1 MIYSIFQR
9 IPFIASKIYSF
20 VCSWLQRL
28 NLTRHVQKPAQRY
41 STRIDVESIDR
52 YEPGGYHPVALGD
65 VLKDGRYK
73 ILHKL
78 GWGSHGTTWAA
89 RDQRDDRYV
98 AVKIMVSKVEDSRE
112 LRMLRALSSLPKDH
126 PGSSYVNH
134 MLDHFTLVGPNG
146 THNCLVLELVGPNV
160 EAFVN
165 AYCIDGR
172 LPSRLARLFAK
183 QTLQC
188 IDFLAANNIGHGDLH
203 SGNLAIVVPG
213 LDSLNEEDF
222 MAKLGKFY
230 AGAVTKLD
238 DGPWAPNVPTQM
250 VRPAFFR
257 EQDILE
263 APCPSIKII
272 DFGGAFFGDDAPS
285 TLKAPLVLRAP
296 EIIFG
301 DQPDLRVDLWTAGC
315 LIFELVVGFQLF
327 YGLVPPNVVDNML
340 VITSDELPSRWQT
353 KWRAMQQDVPH
364 RFGGMTLQKRLE
376 GLYFMEEKDAEFTV
390 EEIGSILKTI
400 AGLLRLEPS
409 LRATASESL
418 AQDWLQ

>member
-1 MIYSIFQR
+1 MLSSIFLR
-9 IPFIASKIYSF
+9 IPFITSKIYSF
-20 VCSWLQRL
+20 VWSWLQRL
-28 NLTRHVQKPAQRY
+28 NLTRHVQRPAQRY
-41 STRIDVESIDR
+41 STDLDVEYIDR

-89 RDQRDDRYV
+89 KDQRENRYV
-98 AVKIMVSKVEDSRE
+98 AVKIMVSKVEHSH
-112 LRMLRALSSLPKDH
+112 H
-126 PGSSYVNH
+126 PGSSYVNQ

-165 AYCIDGR
+165 DHCPDGR
-172 LPSRLARLFAK
+172 LPSRLAKLFAK
-183 QTLQC
+183 QTLQG
-188 IDFLAANNIGHGDLH
+188 IDYLAANNIGHGDLH
-203 SGNLAIVVPG
+203 TGNLAIVVPG

-222 MAKLGKFY
+222 IAELGEFDTD
-230 AGAVTKLD
+230 AVTKLD

-250 VRPAFFR
+250 IRPAIFP
-257 EQDILE
+257 EYDIME

-272 DFGGAFFGDDAPS
+272 DFGEAFFGDDAPS

-301 DQPDLRVDLWTAGC
+301 DRPDLRVDLWTAGC

-327 YGLVPPNVVDNML
+327 YGWVPPNVVDNML
-340 VITSDELPSRWQT
+340 VITSDELPSRWQA
-353 KWRAMQQDVPH
+353 KWRAMQQDEPN
-364 RFGGMTLQKRLE
+364 RFRGLTLQKRLE
-376 GLYFMEEKDAEFTV
+376 GLYFMEDKDAEFTV
-390 EEIGSILKTI
+390 EEIGCIVKTI

-409 LRATASESL
+409 LRATASECL

>member
-1 MIYSIFQR
+1 MLSSIFLGLPS
-9 IPFIASKIYSF
+9 ITSKIYSF

-28 NLTRHVQKPAQRY
+28 NLIRHVQRPAPRY
-41 STRIDVESIDR
+41 TTNLDVENLDR

-65 VLKDGRYK
+65 VLKGGRYK

-89 RDQRDDRYV
+89 KDQRDNRYV
-98 AVKIMVSKVEDSRE
+98 AVKIMVSKTEHSRE
-112 LRMLRALSSLPKDH
+112 LRILRALSALPKDH
-126 PGSSYVNH
+126 PGSSYVNQ

-160 EAFVN
+160 QEFVEV
-165 AYCIDGR
+165 YCIDGR
-172 LPSRLARLFAK
+172 LPSKLVKLFAK
-183 QTLQC
+183 QTLQG

-203 SGNLAIVVPG
+203 TGNLAIVVPG
-213 LDSLNEEDF
+213 LDSLNEQDF
-222 MAKLGKFY
+222 IAELGEFDTD
-230 AGAVTKLD
+230 AVTKLD

-250 VRPAFFR
+250 IRPAIFP
-257 EQDILE
+257 EHDIME

-272 DFGGAFFGDDAPS
+272 DFGEAFFGDDAPG

-301 DQPDLRVDLWTAGC
+301 DRPDLRVDLWTAGC
-315 LIFELVVGFQLF
+315 LIFELVVGIHLF
-327 YGLVPPNVVDNML
+327 YGWVPPNVVDNMF
-340 VITSDELPSRWQT
+340 VITSDELPSRWQA
-353 KWRAMQQDVPH
+353 KWRGMQQDEPH
-364 RFGGMTLQKRLE
+364 RFGGLTLQKRLE
-376 GLYFMEEKDAEFTV
+376 RLYFMEEKDAEFTV
-390 EEIGSILKTI
+390 EEIGSILKTV

-418 AQDWLQ
+418 AHDWLQ